1 MLKTALRA
9 AVISATLLAA
19 VPAMAADDPV
29 VAKVNGKNVL
39 QSEVLALR
47 DEMAAQMP
55 QIMSIPVE
63 RILPELTE
71 RAVDRRLLTDAAKQA
86 GMEKDADVKKQLDMI
101 RTELMQR
108 AFLSREVEKQ
118 VTDEA
123 LRKMYDEQ
131 ITSFV
136 PEEEVHARHI
146 LLKTEEDA
154 KAVIAKLKAG
164 EDFEA
169 LAKSDS
175 VGPTGP
181 RGGDLGY
188 FTKDAMLPAFS
199 EAAFALEKGAYS
211 QAPVQTEYG
220 WHVIKVEDRRKTAA
234 PTFEEV
240 KDQLRNQMAQ
250 AAMVDIV
257 DGLRKKAKVEIL
269 VKAAEEAPAEA
280 GK

>member
-154 KAVIAKLKAG
+154 KAVIVKLKAG

-169 LAKSDS
+169 LAKSAS

-240 KDQLRNQMAQ
+240 KDQLRSQMAQ

-269 VKAAEEAPAEA
+269 VKPAEEAPAET